1 MNTRRRFLAVMAAGA
16 CSVTLPATAQST
28 IHRVAWLSPTRA
40 VDGSVFF
47 DELRRGLS
55 ELGYVEGKNLRLE
68 PYWGEDSA
76 DRVEKLIAEAVASG
90 PNVIVAQGST
100 AVAVRRVTT
109 SIPVVFGYSGDP
121 VEAGLV
127 DSLARPGRNL
137 TGISYL
143 VHELV
148 GKRMEL
154 LKETLPG
161 VKSVAVIA
169 NPQHP
174 GDPAERRTSQAAAA
188 ALGLSLEYFEARNP
202 AQLLEALAGI
212 DKADRS
218 QAVVL
223 FPVQNVI
230 NLRERI
236 AAWSLKSRIPA
247 MSGWAQFAEG
257 GNFMSYGPNLR
268 EASRRLAFFVDRI
281 LKGGRPADLPVELPT
296 RVELVINQ
304 KSARALGIKVP
315 QAVLLRA
322 DRVIE

>member
-1 MNTRRRFLAVMAAGA
+1 MRR
-16 CSVTLPATAQST
+16 AT
-28 IHRVAWLSPTRA
+28 
-40 VDGSVFF
+40 
-47 DELRRGLS
+47 
-55 ELGYVEGKNLRLE
+55 
-68 PYWGEDSA
+68 
-76 DRVEKLIAEAVASG
+76 
-90 PNVIVAQGST
+90 T
-100 AVAVRRVTT
+100 A
-109 SIPVVFGYSGDP
+109 IPVVFGYSGDP

-127 DSLARPGRNL
+127 ESLPRPGRNM

-174 GDPAERRTSQAAAA
+174 GDRAERRTSQAAAG
-188 ALGLSLEYFEARNP
+188 ALGVSLEYFEARNP
-202 AQLLEALAGI
+202 AQLLEALAAI
-212 DKADRS
+212 EKAARS
-218 QAVVL
+218 QAVML

-236 AAWSLKSRIPA
+236 AAWSMKNRVPTV
-247 MSGWAQFAEG
+247 SGWAQFAEG
-257 GNFMSYGPNLR
+257 GNLMSYGPNLS
-268 EASRRLAFFVDRI
+268 EASRRLGFFVDRI
-281 LKGGRPADLPVELPT
+281 LKGTRPADLPVELPT

-304 KSARALGIKVP
+304 KAARALGVKVP